1 MAKLVHWLMEECPA
15 CGYQEFACGVENP
28 RNYSYWSEEVTCKK
42 CVPSNKA
49 CSRRVPRRGA
59 KVVKSKSKV
68 RVGRT
73 RG

>member
-1 MAKLVHWLMEECPA
+1 MSAETVIADKCYLRITANDGWHDRKYVVLCVLDAIAEA
-15 CGYQEFACGVENP
+15 
-28 RNYSYWSEEVTCKK
+28 RNL
-42 CVPSNKA
+42 PNKA

-68 RVGRT
+68 SIGRT

>member
-1 MAKLVHWLMEECPA
+1 MSLEKAAREYL
-15 CGYQEFACGVENP
+15 EFMTSKKGLSWVDYLGESAQLETQLREALENLP
-28 RNYSYWSEEVTCKK
+28 
-42 CVPSNKA
+42 NKA

-59 KVVKSKSKV
+59 KVVKSKKVV